1 MARPRSKSVSDM
13 RGGQRWRWW
22 RAWGGGLSGG
32 CSARVLCF
40 LKVLLG

>member
-22 RAWGGGLSGG
+22 RTWGGLSGG